1 MDEISSFS
9 IARIVESFFFF
20 RKQYYRS
27 FSQFRLRTSAL
38 ENFNRV
44 TIYNANF

>member
-20 RKQYYRS
+20 FVS
-27 FSQFRLRTSAL
+27 NITGHFHNSD
-38 ENFNRV
+38 
-44 TIYNANF
+44 